1 MHIWPSDSIVELWS
15 FKLFIILKKNNS
27 HLSFLHCYHHFFMAF
42 GMYMATLWIPGG
54 HGCMLGMVNTFV
66 HAFMYFYFFLT
77 AFKPELKRSIWWKK
91 HITQFQ
97 MVRTFNLWVSNLQFL
112 PFSASLLSCLCISF
126 EELWPKIAGTQSFG
140 CGRWWFRIRSC
151 SLYLPIFIIKHI
163 WRRNKSKFSHK
174 FDFVI
179 ILTFEG
185 FTIIFGNIKY
195 LPLILP
201 HHCPFCTWFQC
212 EFDCACNETQ

>member
-54 HGCMLGMVNTFV
+54 HGTMLGMVNTFV

-97 MVRTFNLWVSNLQFL
+97 MVRTFKLWVSNFQFL
-112 PFSASLLSCLCISF
+112 PFQCQFAFLIVHFLRGALAKNCSY
-126 EELWPKIAGTQSFG
+126 PKFWMWTLVIQNTFMFTLFADFYYKA
-140 CGRWWFRIRSC
+140 
-151 SLYLPIFIIKHI
+151 YLKK
-163 WRRNKSKFSHK
+163 NQK
-174 FDFVI
+174 
-179 ILTFEG
+179 
-185 FTIIFGNIKY
+185 
-195 LPLILP
+195 
-201 HHCPFCTWFQC
+201 
-212 EFDCACNETQ
+212 